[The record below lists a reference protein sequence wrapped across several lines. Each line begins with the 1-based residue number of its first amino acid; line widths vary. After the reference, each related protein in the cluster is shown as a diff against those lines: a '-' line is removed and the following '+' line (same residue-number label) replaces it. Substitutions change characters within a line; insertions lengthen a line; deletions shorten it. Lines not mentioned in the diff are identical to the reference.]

1 MTYKY
6 FLTLDDAMNA
16 IQRENAVQAAKRDF
30 YNITLRKTKNGK
42 YAVIIGG

>member
-6 FLTLDDAMNA
+6 FLTLDDALNA
-16 IQRENAVQAAKRDF
+16 IQRENAIQAAKREF

>member
-6 FLTLDDAMNA
+6 YLTLGDAMNA
-16 IQRENAVQAAKRDF
+16 IQRENAIQAAKKEF

>member
-1 MTYKY
+1 MKYKY
-6 FLTLDDAMNA
+6 FLTLTDALNA
-16 IQRENAVQAAKRDF
+16 IQRENAIQSATKEF

>member
-1 MTYKY
+1 MTYRY
-6 FLTLDDAMNA
+6 YLTLDDALNA
-16 IQRENAVQAAKRDF
+16 IQRENAIQAAKKEF

>member
-16 IQRENAVQAAKRDF
+16 IQRENAIQAAKREF

>member
-16 IQRENAVQAAKRDF
+16 IQRENAVQAAKREF

>member
-6 FLTLDDAMNA
+6 FLTLDDAMHA
-16 IQRENAVQAAKRDF
+16 IARENAIQAAKREF

>member
-6 FLTLDDAMNA
+6 FLTLDDAMHA

-30 YNITLRKTKNGK
+30 YNITLRKTKTGK

>member
-6 FLTLDDAMNA
+6 FLTLDDAMHA
-16 IQRENAVQAAKRDF
+16 IARENAVQAAKRDF

>member
-6 FLTLDDAMNA
+6 FLTLEDALKAIARENA
-16 IQRENAVQAAKRDF
+16 IQNAKKTF
-30 YNITLRKTKNGK
+30 YNITLRKTKNGR

>member
-16 IQRENAVQAAKRDF
+16 IQRENAVQATKREF

>member
-6 FLTLDDAMNA
+6 FLSLDDAMRAIARENA
-16 IQRENAVQAAKRDF
+16 IQNAKKTF
-30 YNITLRKTKNGK
+30 YNITLRKTKNGR